1 MRGATLVDARD
12 DVLALISTRAP
23 LAGSD
28 TPSSTASR
36 SRFDFNPRS
45 PCGER
50 RRPPWFRR
58 PTVCYFNP
66 RSPCGERRTPSATS
80 ATAATISIRAPLA
93 GSDASSRPVRG
104 TSYIFQSALPLRG
117 ATAAHDPSPLT
128 SSFQSALPLRGA
140 TGDDAPPS
148 PLRKLF
154 QSALPLRGA
163 TAVAECKVVGEKFQ
177 SALPLR
183 GATGTRSASC
193 AHSFDFNPRSPCG
206 ERHPGATMWRRR
218 WDFNPRS
225 PCGERPVRYCS
236 PSGLS
241 RFQSAL
247 PLRGATT
254 LECFWPSVSQ
264 LISIRAP
271 LAGSDSSFLSICRLR
286 RHFNPRSPCGERPER
301 DTEFMAEQVIFQSAL
316 PLRGATGTTLQDT
329 SASQYFNP
337 RSPCGER
344 RSTTTNP
351 LWWKDFNPRSPC
363 GERLLVGLANNADLV
378 FQSALP
384 LRGATALER

>member
-93 GSDASSRPVRG
+93 GSDLDSSSPE
-104 TSYIFQSALPLRG
+104 TATFEFQSALPLRG
-117 ATAAHDPSPLT
+117 ATCCA
-128 SSFQSALPLRGA
+128 R
-140 TGDDAPPS
+140 
-148 PLRKLF
+148 
-154 QSALPLRGA
+154 
-163 TAVAECKVVGEKFQ
+163 VGI
-177 SALPLR
+177 A
-183 GATGTRSASC
+183 
-193 AHSFDFNPRSPCG
+193 
-206 ERHPGATMWRRR
+206 
-218 WDFNPRS
+218 
-225 PCGERPVRYCS
+225 
-236 PSGLS
+236 GL

-247 PLRGATT
+247 PLRGAT
-254 LECFWPSVSQ
+254 CPFF
-264 LISIRAP
+264 RYRFN
-271 LAGSDSSFLSICRLR
+271 GY
-286 RHFNPRSPCGERPER
+286 FNPRSPCGERPSPVAKR
-301 DTEFMAEQVIFQSAL
+301 CCSTRFQSAL
-316 PLRGATGTTLQDT
+316 PLRGATRAMRHCYKV
-329 SASQYFNP
+329 SSYFNP

-344 RSTTTNP
+344 QSPRYTAYSSHY
-351 LWWKDFNPRSPC
+351 FNPRSPC
-363 GERLLVGLANNADLV
+363 GERPLHFVASIYYQQSVVFSKTVTANSVDKLRKTTAK
-378 FQSALP
+378 SAITRCEP
-384 LRGATALER
+384 HS